1 MRYLKTYKRFTE
13 SIVLDSNIEEIIDI
27 TESLS
32 VVDDVLLTSIKAEE
46 KEMSLVFDYLSD
58 DDKSIETI
66 CQDSKFI
73 HQISKLG
80 FRISEVFNTDDYETF
95 INKTIK
101 FVLIYLKDSNDLTNP
116 EYIMT
121 QTWNESINK
130 WEKVNLYKVNDDIKN
145 FYDKL
150 SSKTVQITVDDT
162 NYIYKT
168 GNSGNN
174 WILQNLDNVTDMF
187 KKEMTKD
194 DLKKVSKEKG
204 IKITII

>member
-1 MRYLKTYKRFTE
+1 MRYLKTYKLYIE

-32 VVDDVLLTSIKAEE
+32 VVDDTLLTSIKAEE

-58 DDKSIETI
+58 ENKSIDSV
-66 CQDSKFI
+66 CKDSKFI

-80 FRISEVFNTDDYETF
+80 FRLSEVFNTDDYETF

-101 FVLIYLKDSNDLTNP
+101 FVLVYLKDTNDLVNP
-116 EYIMT
+116 EYIIT
-121 QTWNESINK
+121 QTWNESTNK
-130 WEKVNLYKVNDDIKN
+130 WEKVKLYKINDDIKN

-150 SSKTVQITVDDT
+150 SSKTVQFTKDDI

-174 WILQNLDNVTDMF
+174 WILQNVDNETEDF

-194 DLKKVSKEKG
+194 DLKKASKLQG

>member
-1 MRYLKTYKRFTE
+1 MKYIKGYKKFTE

-32 VVDDVLLTSIKAEE
+32 IIDDTLLSSIKAEE

-58 DDKSIETI
+58 DNKSIETI
-66 CQDSKFI
+66 IKDSEFI

-80 FRISEVFNTDDYETF
+80 FRISESFNTDDYETF

-116 EYIMT
+116 EYIIT

-130 WEKVNLYKVNDDIKN
+130 WEKVKLYKVNDDIKN

-150 SSKTVQITVDDT
+150 SSKTVQITDNEI

-174 WILQNLDNVTDMF
+174 WILQTDNVSDDF
-187 KKEMTKD
+187 RKEMSKD
-194 DLKKVSKEKG
+194 DLKKISKRKG

>member
-1 MRYLKTYKRFTE
+1 MMKYIKDYKKFTE

-32 VVDDVLLTSIKAEE
+32 VIDDTLLSSIKAEE

-58 DDKSIETI
+58 DNKSIETI
-66 CQDSKFI
+66 IKDSEFI

-80 FRISEVFNTDDYETF
+80 FRISESFNTDDYETF

-116 EYIMT
+116 EYIIT

-130 WEKVNLYKVNDDIKN
+130 WEKVKLYKVNDDIKN

-150 SSKTVQITVDDT
+150 SSKTVQITDNEI

-174 WILQNLDNVTDMF
+174 WILQTDNVSDDF
-187 KKEMTKD
+187 RKEMSKD
-194 DLKKVSKEKG
+194 DLKKISKRKG

>member
-1 MRYLKTYKRFTE
+1 MKYIKDYKKFTE

-32 VVDDVLLTSIKAEE
+32 VIDDTLLSSIKAEE

-58 DDKSIETI
+58 DNKSIETI
-66 CQDSKFI
+66 IKDSEFI

-80 FRISEVFNTDDYETF
+80 FRISESFNTDDYETF

-116 EYIMT
+116 EYIIT

-130 WEKVNLYKVNDDIKN
+130 WEKVKLYKVNDDIKN

-150 SSKTVQITVDDT
+150 SSKTVQITDNEI

-174 WILQNLDNVTDMF
+174 WILQTDNVSDDF
-187 KKEMTKD
+187 RKEMSKD
-194 DLKKVSKEKG
+194 DLKKISKRKG